1 MYKISF
7 FVPILFADK
16 VKRAVFLTGAGRIG
30 AYDSCCWETVGTG
43 QFRPL
48 SGSDP
53 FIGKK
58 GELEKVE
65 ELKEM
70 TLEYIWQLIGSIWS
84 FFSDY
89 SFAVGLVFG
98 VSVYLVVAMSRF
110 ISPGKS
116 FLVLLIQF
124 CKI

>member
-65 ELKEM
+65 ELKVEM
-70 TLEYIWQLIGSIWS
+70 VCGTECIEAAIDALKIAHPYETPAYEVIKLEN
-84 FFSDY
+84 F
-89 SFAVGLVFG
+89 
-98 VSVYLVVAMSRF
+98 
-110 ISPGKS
+110 
-116 FLVLLIQF
+116 
-124 CKI
+124 